1 MDEIMAEQKQQE
13 ELQKENEVLDKKQLK
28 AAKKLEKKKRKQK
41 NPDDLDGD
49 EETVGG
55 KILVFFVT
63 IIIILIW
70 LAIFA
75 MLIKL
80 DVGGFGSGVLA
91 PVIKD
96 VPYLNK
102 ILPDSVT
109 EEVSTEDSQYAYTN
123 LDDAIN
129 RIKELEIELADAQNS
144 ANSDADYIAQLE
156 EKAKELDTYK
166 QNEADFVK
174 CISNK
179 IVYRKGKYMDVL
191 NKFLQAEINS
201 KEYYESIDAA
211 NAEVLY
217 KQVVEQTLTDEQMD
231 DYVKTYSSMKPK
243 EAAAIFDTMTDNLQL
258 VADILSNMDTQ
269 SRGDILGKMNSDT
282 AAKVT
287 EIMEPSE

>member
-41 NPDDLDGD
+41 NPEDLDGD

-166 QNEADFVK
+166 QDAPD
-174 CISNK
+174 ISN
-179 IVYRKGKYMDVL
+179 Y
-191 NKFLQAEINS
+191 

>member
-102 ILPDSVT
+102 ILPDSITGEHCGEASAEFSILLPPRRPRFGTAVALFTWFCVCAVT
-109 EEVSTEDSQYAYTN
+109 LLS
-123 LDDAIN
+123 
-129 RIKELEIELADAQNS
+129 
-144 ANSDADYIAQLE
+144 
-156 EKAKELDTYK
+156 
-166 QNEADFVK
+166 
-174 CISNK
+174 
-179 IVYRKGKYMDVL
+179 MDL
-191 NKFLQAEINS
+191 KDGPPFRLPTIPYPMRQ
-201 KEYYESIDAA
+201 
-211 NAEVLY
+211 
-217 KQVVEQTLTDEQMD
+217 
-231 DYVKTYSSMKPK
+231 
-243 EAAAIFDTMTDNLQL
+243 AAAGFWHELKSHYNK
-258 VADILSNMDTQ
+258 
-269 SRGDILGKMNSDT
+269 SRCRKQ
-282 AAKVT
+282 
-287 EIMEPSE
+287 

>member
-1 MDEIMAEQKQQE
+1 MDEVMAEQKQQE

-80 DVGGFGSGVLA
+80 DVGGFGSGLLA

-102 ILPDSVT
+102 ILPDS
-109 EEVSTEDSQYAYTN
+109 SQRRFPRKTASMHTQ
-123 LDDAIN
+123 IWMM
-129 RIKELEIELADAQNS
+129 RS
-144 ANSDADYIAQLE
+144 AGSKSLR
-156 EKAKELDTYK
+156 L
-166 QNEADFVK
+166 
-174 CISNK
+174 S
-179 IVYRKGKYMDVL
+179 
-191 NKFLQAEINS
+191 LQMPRT
-201 KEYYESIDAA
+201 
-211 NAEVLY
+211 V
-217 KQVVEQTLTDEQMD
+217 Q
-231 DYVKTYSSMKPK
+231 
-243 EAAAIFDTMTDNLQL
+243 
-258 VADILSNMDTQ
+258 ILMQ
-269 SRGDILGKMNSDT
+269 IILLS
-282 AAKVT
+282 
-287 EIMEPSE
+287 

>member
-13 ELQKENEVLDKKQLK
+13 ELQQENEVLDKKQLK

-109 EEVSTEDSQYAYTN
+109 EEVSSMHTQIWMMRSTGSKS
-123 LDDAIN
+123 L
-129 RIKELEIELADAQNS
+129 RLS
-144 ANSDADYIAQLE
+144 
-156 EKAKELDTYK
+156 
-166 QNEADFVK
+166 
-174 CISNK
+174 
-179 IVYRKGKYMDVL
+179 
-191 NKFLQAEINS
+191 LQMPRT
-201 KEYYESIDAA
+201 
-211 NAEVLY
+211 V
-217 KQVVEQTLTDEQMD
+217 Q
-231 DYVKTYSSMKPK
+231 
-243 EAAAIFDTMTDNLQL
+243 
-258 VADILSNMDTQ
+258 ILMQ
-269 SRGDILGKMNSDT
+269 IILHS
-282 AAKVT
+282 
-287 EIMEPSE
+287 

>member
-13 ELQKENEVLDKKQLK
+13 ELQQENEVLDKKQLK

-144 ANSDADYIAQLE
+144 ADSDADYIAQLE
-156 EKAKELDTYK
+156 E
-166 QNEADFVK
+166 
-174 CISNK
+174 
-179 IVYRKGKYMDVL
+179 
-191 NKFLQAEINS
+191 
-201 KEYYESIDAA
+201 
-211 NAEVLY
+211 
-217 KQVVEQTLTDEQMD
+217 
-231 DYVKTYSSMKPK
+231 
-243 EAAAIFDTMTDNLQL
+243 
-258 VADILSNMDTQ
+258 LSL
-269 SRGDILGKMNSDT
+269 IH
-282 AAKVT
+282 
-287 EIMEPSE
+287 I

>member
-70 LAIFA
+70 LA

-109 EEVSTEDSQYAYTN
+109 EEISTEDSQYAYTN

-166 QNEADFVK
+166 QNEADFEKEKEKWYEDVVFSEDAPD
-174 CISNK
+174 ISN
-179 IVYRKGKYMDVL
+179 Y
-191 NKFLQAEINS
+191 

>member
-13 ELQKENEVLDKKQLK
+13 ELQQENEVLDKKQLK

-144 ANSDADYIAQLE
+144 ANSDADYITQLE

-166 QNEADFVK
+166 QNEADFEKEKEKWYEDVVFSEDAPD
-174 CISNK
+174 ISN
-179 IVYRKGKYMDVL
+179 Y
-191 NKFLQAEINS
+191 
-201 KEYYESIDAA
+201 KEYYESIDAG

-258 VADILSNMDTQ
+258 VADILSNMGTQ

>member
-28 AAKKLEKKKRKQK
+28 AAKKLEKRKKKQK

-129 RIKELEIELADAQNS
+129 RIKEL
-144 ANSDADYIAQLE
+144 AQLE

-166 QNEADFVK
+166 QNEADFEQEKEKWYEDVVFSEDAPD
-174 CISNK
+174 ISN
-179 IVYRKGKYMDVL
+179 Y
-191 NKFLQAEINS
+191 

>member
-80 DVGGFGSGVLA
+80 D
-91 PVIKD
+91 
-96 VPYLNK
+96 
-102 ILPDSVT
+102 
-109 EEVSTEDSQYAYTN
+109 
-123 LDDAIN
+123 DAIN

-144 ANSDADYIAQLE
+144 ANSDADYITQLE

-166 QNEADFVK
+166 QNEADFEKEKEKWYEDVVFSEDAPD
-174 CISNK
+174 ISN
-179 IVYRKGKYMDVL
+179 Y
-191 NKFLQAEINS
+191 

>member
-13 ELQKENEVLDKKQLK
+13 ELQQENEVLDKKQLK

-144 ANSDADYIAQLE
+144 ANSDADYITQLE

-166 QNEADFVK
+166 QNEADFEKEKEKWYEDVVFSEDAPD
-174 CISNK
+174 ISN
-179 IVYRKGKYMDVL
+179 Y
-191 NKFLQAEINS
+191 

-211 NAEVLY
+211 NAEIY

>member
-13 ELQKENEVLDKKQLK
+13 ELQQENEVLDKKQLK

-166 QNEADFVK
+166 QNEADFEKEKEKWYEDVVFSEDAPD
-174 CISNK
+174 ISN
-179 IVYRKGKYMDVL
+179 Y
-191 NKFLQAEINS
+191 

-243 EAAAIFDTMTDNLQL
+243 EAAQPLNQ
-258 VADILSNMDTQ
+258 
-269 SRGDILGKMNSDT
+269 
-282 AAKVT
+282 
-287 EIMEPSE
+287 

>member
-41 NPDDLDGD
+41 NPEDLDGD

-55 KILVFFVT
+55 KVLGFLVSIF
-63 IIIILIW
+63 IILIW

-109 EEVSTEDSQYAYTN
+109 EEISTEDSQYAYTN

-166 QNEADFVK
+166 QNEADFEKEKEKWYEDVVFSEDAPD
-174 CISNK
+174 ISN
-179 IVYRKGKYMDVL
+179 Y
-191 NKFLQAEINS
+191 
-201 KEYYESIDAA
+201 KEYYESIDAE

>member
-13 ELQKENEVLDKKQLK
+13 ELQQENEVLDKKQLK

-144 ANSDADYIAQLE
+144 ANSDADYITQLE
-156 EKAKELDTYK
+156 EKAKELDAYK
-166 QNEADFVK
+166 QNEADFEKEKEKWYEDVVFSEDAPD
-174 CISNK
+174 IS
-179 IVYRKGKYMDVL
+179 
-191 NKFLQAEINS
+191 NS

>member
-109 EEVSTEDSQYAYTN
+109 EEVSTEDSMHTQIWMMRSTGSKS
-123 LDDAIN
+123 L
-129 RIKELEIELADAQNS
+129 RLS
-144 ANSDADYIAQLE
+144 
-156 EKAKELDTYK
+156 
-166 QNEADFVK
+166 
-174 CISNK
+174 
-179 IVYRKGKYMDVL
+179 
-191 NKFLQAEINS
+191 LQMPRT
-201 KEYYESIDAA
+201 
-211 NAEVLY
+211 V
-217 KQVVEQTLTDEQMD
+217 Q
-231 DYVKTYSSMKPK
+231 
-243 EAAAIFDTMTDNLQL
+243 
-258 VADILSNMDTQ
+258 ILMQ
-269 SRGDILGKMNSDT
+269 IILHS
-282 AAKVT
+282 
-287 EIMEPSE
+287 